1 MARSIKRYR
10 SWALLTLALLL
21 GMGAYFAFNPSYQLS
36 LEAKFHYSMS
46 DYEKAYDLSSEAYEM
61 EPYNRMAR
69 SVMVQSQYALRYVHY
84 NQEADEYFEKIRV
97 YADQDKISK
106 ADQVR
111 IKMMCDIMIDKH
123 NKMQP
128 TILIDK
134 DLVKEARENY
144 KKFKKLKDDLT
155 PDS

>member
-1 MARSIKRYR
+1 MAKSIKRYKT
-10 SWALLTLALLL
+10 WTLFTLIILL

-69 SVMVQSQYALRYVHY
+69 SVMVQSQYALRYVNY
-84 NQEADEYFEKIRV
+84 NKESREYLDKIRT
-97 YADQDKISK
+97 YANQDKISVPE
-106 ADQVR
+106 QMR

-144 KKFKKLKDDLT
+144 KKFKKLKVSL
-155 PDS
+155 

>member
-1 MARSIKRYR
+1 MAKSIKRYKT
-10 SWALLTLALLL
+10 WALLTLILLL

-36 LEAKFHYSMS
+36 LESKLYYSMS
-46 DYEKAYDLSSEAYEM
+46 DYDKAYDLSSEAYEM

-69 SVMVQSQYALRYVHY
+69 SVMVQSQYALRYVRY
-84 NQEADEYFEKIRV
+84 NEESKEYLEKIRS
-97 YADQDKISK
+97 YADQERISK
-106 ADQVR
+106 AEQMR
-111 IKMMCDIMIDKH
+111 IKMMCSIMIDKH

-144 KKFKKLKDDLT
+144 KKFKKLNENLT
-155 PDS
+155 KNL

>member
-1 MARSIKRYR
+1 MAKSIKRYK
-10 SWALLTLALLL
+10 SWALLTLFFLLF
-21 GMGAYFAFNPSYQLS
+21 MGSYFAFNPSYQLS
-36 LEAKFHYSMS
+36 LESKYYYAMGS
-46 DYEKAYDLSSEAYEM
+46 YEKAYDLSSEAYEM

-69 SVMVQSQYALRYVHY
+69 SVMVQSKYALRYVNY
-84 NQEADEYFEKIRV
+84 NKESEEYLEKIRS
-97 YADQDKISK
+97 YASQDKISLRE
-106 ADQVR
+106 QMR

-144 KKFKKLKDDLT
+144 KKFKKLHENLINVL
-155 PDS
+155 

>member
-1 MARSIKRYR
+1 MAKSIKRYKT
-10 SWALLTLALLL
+10 WILITLSLLL
-21 GMGAYFAFNPSYQLS
+21 LMGVYFAFNPSYQLS

-46 DYEKAYDLSSEAYEM
+46 DYEKAYTLSSEAYEM

-84 NQEADEYFEKIRV
+84 NEEAVKYLEVIRSYAEQEKISLSE
-97 YADQDKISK
+97 QM
-106 ADQVR
+106 R

-123 NKMQP
+123 EKMQP

-134 DLVKEARENY
+134 ELVQQAQENY
-144 KKFKKLKDDLT
+144 EKFKKLHANLIEVI
-155 PDS
+155 

>member
-1 MARSIKRYR
+1 MAKPIGRYK
-10 SWALLTLALLL
+10 SWSLFTLVLLL
-21 GMGAYFAFNPSYQLS
+21 LMGSYFAFNPSYQLS
-36 LEAKFHYSMS
+36 VESKFYYSMS

-84 NQEADEYFEKIRV
+84 NEESQKYLEKIAS
-97 YADQDKISK
+97 YANQEKISRPE
-106 ADQVR
+106 QIR

-144 KKFKKLKDDLT
+144 KRFKKLNENLAEVL
-155 PDS
+155 

>member
-1 MARSIKRYR
+1 MAKSIKRYK
-10 SWALLTLALLL
+10 SWTLFTLILLL
-21 GMGAYFAFNPSYQLS
+21 GMGSYFAFNPSYQLS

-84 NQEADEYFEKIRV
+84 NEESKVYLDKIRTYANQEKISV
-97 YADQDKISK
+97 AEQM
-106 ADQVR
+106 R

-134 DLVKEARENY
+134 DLVKEARDNY
-144 KKFKKLKDDLT
+144 KKFKKLNENLT
-155 PDS
+155 KEL

>member
-1 MARSIKRYR
+1 MAKSIKRYKN
-10 SWALLTLALLL
+10 WTLLTLVLLL
-21 GMGAYFAFNPSYQLS
+21 AMGAYFAFNPSYQLS

-69 SVMVQSQYALRYVHY
+69 SVMVHSKYALRYVHY
-84 NQEADEYFEKIRV
+84 NEESKKYLDEIRTYANQEKIS
-97 YADQDKISK
+97 APEQT
-106 ADQVR
+106 R

-144 KKFKKLKDDLT
+144 KKFKKLNENLT
-155 PDS
+155 KEL

>member
-1 MARSIKRYR
+1 MVKSIKRYK
-10 SWALLTLALLL
+10 SWTLLTLVFLLI
-21 GMGAYFAFNPSYQLS
+21 MGSYFAFNPSYQLS

-69 SVMVQSQYALRYVHY
+69 SVMVQSQYALRYVNY
-84 NQEADEYFEKIRV
+84 NTESQEYLDKIGSYASQEKISL
-97 YADQDKISK
+97 AEQI
-106 ADQVR
+106 R
-111 IKMMCDIMIDKH
+111 IKMMCDIMIEKH

-144 KKFKKLKDDLT
+144 KKFKKLKASL
-155 PDS
+155 